1 MENAIT
7 RQEHEEFARRMDAE
21 NQRIEDENKRQNK
34 RLDALEAVIGQMNS
48 LTVSV
53 EKMAVN
59 MENMLSAIERQ
70 GNLIEKQNDRLDE
83 IENEPAKDYKNIKAL
98 IATSVVSAVFGGL
111 ASQLL
116 SILLN

>member
-1 MENAIT
+1 MEYAIT
-7 RQEHEEFARRMDAE
+7 RQEHEEFARRMEIE
-21 NQRIEDENKRQNK
+21 NQRIEDENKRQNR
-34 RLDALEAVIGQMNS
+34 RLDALELVIGQINS

-70 GNLIEKQNDRLDE
+70 GNLIEKQNNRLDE
-83 IENEPAKDYKNIKAL
+83 IENEPAENYRQIKFL
-98 IATSVVSAVFGGL
+98 IITTIVGAIVGGA

-116 SILLN
+116 SIL